1 MSKEYQIKGENQMLE
16 IDSII
21 TNGYVDASTI
31 EHFTSKGWT
40 FICTIPAKSAHPYA
54 MPTDKLSIF
63 SKYTE
68 LVVDESKSAEGN
80 NAN

>member
-1 MSKEYQIKGENQMLE
+1 MLE

-21 TNGYVDASTI
+21 TNGYVDIQTI
-31 EHFTSKGWT
+31 ESFTARGYT
-40 FICTIPAKSAHPYA
+40 FVCTVPAKPAHPHA

-68 LVVDESKSAEGN
+68 PVINESMSAKIL
-80 NAN
+80 

>member
-1 MSKEYQIKGENQMLE
+1 MLV

-21 TNGYVDASTI
+21 TNGYVDPSTM
-31 EHFTSKGWT
+31 EHFISKGWT
-40 FICTIPAKSAHPYA
+40 FVCTVPANTAHPHA

-68 LVVDESKSAEGN
+68 PVIDELKGAECPVD
-80 NAN
+80 